1 MARNAPKLELRT
13 KIVQCRCRHVA
24 WTPLRHG
31 LHLALASPMKLGM
44 RSRVT
49 ANDVHDG
56 LTTAV
61 LALDDRLQISTV
73 NAAAEGLF
81 EISRRLAL
89 GTPLREAIV
98 PFAPHER
105 RLRDALDSSTGF
117 IEREL
122 KLLRHGSVPVTVDL
136 TVTPFVID
144 RKPGLLLEMV
154 ALDRHLRISRDDML
168 QTQFDAKI
176 GRAHV

>member
-1 MARNAPKLELRT
+1 
-13 KIVQCRCRHVA
+13 
-24 WTPLRHG
+24 
-31 LHLALASPMKLGM
+31 M
-44 RSRVT
+44 RISDWSS
-49 ANDVHDG
+49 DVCSSD
-56 LTTAV
+56 L
-61 LALDDRLQISTV
+61 V

-168 QTQFDAKI
+168 QTRFDASRELI
-176 GRAHV
+176 RGLAHEIKNPLGGIRGAARSEEHTSELQSL

>member
-49 ANDVHDG
+49 ADDVHDG

-81 EISRRLAL
+81 DISRRLPP

-98 PFAPHER
+98 PFAPPER
-105 RLRDALDSSTGF
+105 PLRDAMRSYNRF
-117 IEREL
+117 IATEL
-122 KLLRHGSVPVTVDL
+122 KRYRL
-136 TVTPFVID
+136 
-144 RKPGLLLEMV
+144 
-154 ALDRHLRISRDDML
+154 
-168 QTQFDAKI
+168 
-176 GRAHV
+176 

>member
-1 MARNAPKLELRT
+1 
-13 KIVQCRCRHVA
+13 
-24 WTPLRHG
+24 
-31 LHLALASPMKLGM
+31 MKLGM

-49 ANDVHDG
+49 ADDVHDG

-122 KLLRHGSVPVTVDL
+122 QLLRHG
-136 TVTPFVID
+136 
-144 RKPGLLLEMV
+144 
-154 ALDRHLRISRDDML
+154 
-168 QTQFDAKI
+168 KI
-176 GRAHV
+176 GRAACRERVCQYV

>member
-1 MARNAPKLELRT
+1 
-13 KIVQCRCRHVA
+13 
-24 WTPLRHG
+24 
-31 LHLALASPMKLGM
+31 M
-44 RSRVT
+44 RISDWSS
-49 ANDVHDG
+49 DVCSSD
-56 LTTAV
+56 L
-61 LALDDRLQISTV
+61 ISTV

-89 GTPLREAIV
+89 GTPLRESIV

-136 TVTPFVID
+136 SVTPLD
-144 RKPGLLLEMV
+144 RKSTRLNSS
-154 ALDRHLRISRDDML
+154 H
-168 QTQFDAKI
+168 
-176 GRAHV
+176 